1 MQKCT
6 LTVFLKDWFSP
17 AAMENQKM
25 MEAKGK
31 GNAKQFQFQFQLQS
45 FSEFETQVLFHHG
58 FQVQGANIVDTS
70 SFWKVVL
77 LRYAAFYGQASIE
90 YNQQAYDDT
99 ILKLAGLDKERA
111 LKFYSIVGKLN
122 LDKMEIA
129 LINALIIFTKQPGSN
144 AELGLQMGQQAEV
157 YTEVLTGYEYN
168 KCGARAGVKLGLILS
183 LLSKLASLVKIEN
196 LQPSPNNPFTPG
208 SA

>member
-1 MQKCT
+1 
-6 LTVFLKDWFSP
+6 
-17 AAMENQKM
+17 MENQKM
-25 MEAKGK
+25 MEAKGS
-31 GNAKQFQFQFQLQS
+31 NAKQFQFQFQLQS
-45 FSEFETQVLFHHG
+45 FSEFESKVLFHHG
-58 FQVQGANIVDTS
+58 FQVQANTIDTG

-77 LRYAAFYGQASIE
+77 LRHAAFYGQASIE

-111 LKFYSIVGKLN
+111 LKFYSIVGKLS

-144 AELGLQMGQQAEV
+144 AELGLRMVEQAEM

-168 KCGARAGVKLGLILS
+168 KRGAGAGVKLGQILS
-183 LLSKLASLVKIEN
+183 LLGKLAGLVKMES
-196 LQPSPNNPFTPG
+196 LQPSPADNPFTPG